1 MSDWIANHENNAAEM
16 NSAITTNTNA
26 ISNLTNE
33 VNKKVDKVE
42 GKSLISDTEIT
53 RLAGIDGTV
62 TSVGISVPTG
72 LKVKDGTSPITTSGT
87 IEVELD
93 EGYVIPKSADI
104 VPSTR
109 KVNEKVLSADIVL
122 NGADIKADGYT
133 KSTSASAI
141 EATDTINQAFGK
153 LEYKADTNTE
163 NIEKNKT
170 NISTLKKHVTG
181 DLTDSDFQEDSTVAM
196 TKTVPTGMS
205 NYAAIKVIGGKT
217 VKTKNLLKPQN
228 GLKEATVNG
237 VTFTPVFDSN
247 GYLEYVIANGTATAN
262 ASFIVTKLKE
272 DISGYILSLGLSQ
285 ESVSYG
291 IACELGV
298 SPWTTYQTIKG
309 SGEKT
314 VPSITYTD
322 TINVYIQ
329 VLKDAVANNVKF
341 YPMLRKSGTSSVYEP
356 YHGDLWNA
364 PIESVS
370 SVYSKNLF
378 PKKAVNLS
386 YNSEMAAR
394 LHIPAGNYVFSAIG
408 SSTITI
414 NIIFKYIDGTSK
426 MVSLGIESEK
436 RTAVAV
442 TLTDTVISMS
452 SYVNGNI
459 KIDNVQLEKGKA
471 MTEYEPYHEAT
482 ILVPDLIRILPDY
495 GVGIDP
501 EHCNWIDFENMV
513 YHHDYTLYDLTGK
526 GWTSDGNGVFHTSYP
541 TNAKVKAYGI
551 CNNYMVDYSSNTPH
565 DVGDMIVRD
574 PAYNVMYVKVE
585 SGTSPDTTGTLL
597 YYELADD
604 KKELIDISD
613 ILYPIRCEAGG
624 IIMLNN
630 EHSLDVP
637 NTIIYK
643 KEVPTT

>member
-1 MSDWIANHENNAAEM
+1 MYSKTHWHDRVVDSETGEVIQEGTFMSAEHFNNMENGIAANDAAISGINNNIDTIETTLETGVGTTIGLTINQSTFVMKFALKNSEGTVLSEEEVDLPIESMIINAEYAADSKSLILTLQSGSTVTVPLSALINGLVNESRKVAGIDLKDDITVPELESALEVDKLKTNVDKIANH
-16 NSAITTNTNA
+16 I
-26 ISNLTNE
+26 
-33 VNKKVDKVE
+33 
-42 GKSLISDTEIT
+42 
-53 RLAGIDGTV
+53 
-62 TSVGISVPTG
+62 
-72 LKVKDGTSPITTSGT
+72 
-87 IEVELD
+87 
-93 EGYVIPKSADI
+93 
-104 VPSTR
+104 
-109 KVNEKVLSADIVL
+109 
-122 NGADIKADGYT
+122 NG
-133 KSTSASAI
+133 
-141 EATDTINQAFGK
+141 N
-153 LEYKADTNTE
+153 
-163 NIEKNKT
+163 
-170 NISTLKKHVTG
+170 
-181 DLTDSDFQEDSTVAM
+181 LTDSDFAEDSTAVM
-196 TKTVPTGMS
+196 TKAVPTGTS
-205 NYAAIKVIGGKT
+205 NYVAVKMIGGYTRKTVNLFDINSAPYITKVDDETFNMVNHTNVVMTGFKADTQYTFSGYAKNNVSGGNVRFRLRYTDGSLEDIIKVDG
-217 VKTKNLLKPQN
+217 
-228 GLKEATVNG
+228 
-237 VTFTPVFDSN
+237 S
-247 GYLEYVIANGTATAN
+247 EYVYRQVTSQAGKSISDMIGYYGTSGNATFKQFQVQEGTTAT
-262 ASFIVTKLKE
+262 S
-272 DISGYILSLGLSQ
+272 
-285 ESVSYG
+285 
-291 IACELGV
+291 
-298 SPWTTYQTIKG
+298 
-309 SGEKT
+309 
-314 VPSITYTD
+314 
-322 TINVYIQ
+322 
-329 VLKDAVANNVKF
+329 
-341 YPMLRKSGTSSVYEP
+341 YEP
-356 YHGDLWNA
+356 YGQLWNA

-426 MVSLGIESEK
+426 TVSLGIESAK

-551 CNNYMVDYSSNTPH
+551 CNNYTVDYSSNTPR

-574 PAYNVMYVKVE
+574 PTYNVMYVKVE

-624 IIMLNN
+624 IITLNN